1 MKGAEE
7 DIAGN
12 YFKPVRVN
20 RLIAQAQESQ
30 RVANSGKNTSYSS
43 NSNLASSFNSG
54 LNTVGL
60 NNGYQNGGGLGGG
73 GVGLSSSKWGSNGS
87 SWNDGGLTNG
97 GSYNSINNFS
107 GGGGG

>member
-30 RVANSGKNTSYSS
+30 RVASKLRGTISSGTTFQ
-43 NSNLASSFNSG
+43 LF
-54 LNTVGL
+54 
-60 NNGYQNGGGLGGG
+60 
-73 GVGLSSSKWGSNGS
+73 
-87 SWNDGGLTNG
+87 
-97 GSYNSINNFS
+97 YNFIMSTRVT
-107 GGGGG
+107 